1 LTLQQVNLKNVLLFS
16 IAMSL
21 ILSLGCGNGD
31 EQTEEYVAPPPEP
44 EILDMPS
51 QKMAVVY
58 TKGDPSVAGS
68 EKVPAIFASVNAV
81 IPYYKE
87 KGIEFPREPL
97 RARWPDLGYLP
108 REEWTGIWGLPIPF
122 AVDSLPQE
130 AEGVEVKIEVWEYGK
145 VAQIL
150 HLGPYAT
157 EGPSVERLKEF
168 VAKSGYEIIGTHEE
182 EYLTL
187 PGAPDPK
194 TIIRYRIREK

>member
-1 LTLQQVNLKNVLLFS
+1 LPQVNFKYVLLFGV
-16 IAMSL
+16 AMSL
-21 ILSLGCGNGD
+21 ALLLGCGNGG
-31 EQTEEYVAPPPEP
+31 EQTEEYVAPQPEP

-51 QKMAVVY
+51 RKMAVVY
-58 TKGDPSVAGS
+58 TKGDPSIAGGQR
-68 EKVPAIFASVNAV
+68 VPAIFASVNAI
-81 IPYYKE
+81 IPYYEE
-87 KGIEFPREPL
+87 KGIEFPRDPL

-130 AEGVEVKIEVWEYGK
+130 TEGTEVKIEVWEYGK

-150 HLGPYAT
+150 HLGSYAN
-157 EGPSVERLKEF
+157 EGPSIQRLKEF
-168 VAKSGYEIIGTHEE
+168 VEESGYEITGMHEE

-194 TIIRYRIREK
+194 TIIRYRIMKK

>member
-1 LTLQQVNLKNVLLFS
+1 MVQVSLKNMLLFGV
-16 IAMSL
+16 AMSL
-21 ILSLGCGNGD
+21 LLLLGCGNGD
-31 EQTEEYVAPPPEP
+31 KQTEKYVAPQPEP

-51 QKMAVVY
+51 QTMAVVY
-58 TKGDPSVAGS
+58 SHGDPSIVGP
-68 EKVPAIFASVNAV
+68 KTVPAIFASVNAA

-87 KGIEFPREPL
+87 KGVEFPRDPL

-130 AEGVEVKIEVWEYGK
+130 TEGIEVKIEVWEYGK

-150 HLGPYAT
+150 HLGSYAN
-157 EGPSVERLKEF
+157 EGSTIQRLKDF
-168 VAKSGYEIIGTHEE
+168 VAKSGYEIIGMHEE
-182 EYLTL
+182 EYITL

>member
-1 LTLQQVNLKNVLLFS
+1 MPQVNLKNILLFS

-21 ILSLGCGNGD
+21 VLSLGCGNGG
-31 EQTEEYVAPPPEP
+31 EQTEEYVAPPPQP

-58 TKGDPSVAGS
+58 TKGDPSVAGAQ
-68 EKVPAIFASVNAV
+68 KVPAIFASVNAV
-81 IPYYKE
+81 IPEYKE
-87 KGIEFPREPL
+87 KGIEFPREAL

-108 REEWTGIWGLPIPF
+108 REQWTGIWGLPIPH

-130 AEGVEVKIEVWEYGK
+130 VEGIEVKIEVWDYGK

-150 HLGPYAT
+150 HLGPYAN
-157 EGPSVERLKEF
+157 EGPTIERLKEF

-182 EYLTL
+182 EYITL
-187 PGAPDPK
+187 PGAADPK